1 MCRIGEAHTRTELTL
16 DATSFSKTN
25 CCTKV
30 LRAKLHKDK
39 LPPKLTN
46 IQNSECGTES
56 AKVKYIG
63 C

>member
-1 MCRIGEAHTRTELTL
+1 MFFFIQGFLIQSSPMTWFRFFAGFTL
-16 DATSFSKTN
+16 FRN
-25 CCTKV
+25 V
-30 LRAKLHKDK
+30 RAKLHKDK

-56 AKVKYIG
+56 AKVKYID